1 MSVHIVTD
9 STSGLQ
15 STDALTVVPLH
26 VQFGD
31 EVFEDGVT
39 ITREEF
45 WRRLP
50 TAADLPTTS
59 QPSAGAFRDAYAA
72 HADADAIVSLHISAE
87 LSGTLESARQ
97 GAALLENGPPVHA
110 VDTRSI
116 AFGLGWAAEAAAL
129 VASAGGDAEAAVAQ
143 SRRVAQRTRI
153 MLFVE
158 TIDHLLRG
166 GRIGRARHLAGKVL
180 RVRPLLE
187 LVDGVIVDIERPRTR
202 RKAVDRLYRQIVAAG
217 PPDRV
222 AILHGDA
229 EADAQALAARI
240 RAQHP
245 QLDIDIS
252 LGSPV
257 IGAHVGPG
265 TVGVGVLAPEQ

>member
-9 STSGLQ
+9 STSGLPA
-15 STDALTVVPLH
+15 TDAISVVPLH

-97 GAALLENGPPVHA
+97 GAALLENSPPIHA

-143 SRRVAQRTRI
+143 ARRVAQRTRI

-217 PPDRV
+217 SPDRV

-229 EADAQALAARI
+229 EADAQALAARL

>member
-1 MSVHIVTD
+1 MSVQIVTD
-9 STSGLQ
+9 STSGLRSSEQ
-15 STDALTVVPLH
+15 ITVVPLH

-31 EVFEDGVT
+31 EVFEDGMT
-39 ITREEF
+39 LTREEF

-50 TAADLPTTS
+50 NAAQLPTTS
-59 QPSAGAFRDAYAA
+59 QPSAGAFRDVYAA
-72 HADADAIVSLHISAE
+72 HAEADAIVSLHLSGE

-97 GAALLENGPPVHA
+97 GAALLDGGPPVHA

-116 AFGLGWAAEAAAL
+116 AFGLGWAVEAAAL
-129 VASAGGDAEAAVAQ
+129 VTSAGGGPDAAIAEAM
-143 SRRVAQRTRI
+143 RVAQRTRI
-153 MLFVE
+153 LLFVE

-187 LVDGVIVDIERPRTR
+187 LVDGTIVDIERPRTR
-202 RKAVDRLYRQIVAAG
+202 QKAIERLYRQITAG
-217 PPDRV
+217 GVPDRV

-229 EADAQALAARI
+229 EADAQALAARL
-240 RAQHP
+240 RAELP
-245 QLDIDIS
+245 QLEIEIS

-265 TVGVGVLAPEQ
+265 TVGVGVLTAQR

>member
-1 MSVHIVTD
+1 MSVHVVTD

-15 STDALTVVPLH
+15 TSDAISVVPLH
-26 VQFGD
+26 IQFGD
-31 EVFEDGVT
+31 QIFEDGVT
-39 ITREEF
+39 LSHEEF

-50 TAADLPTTS
+50 NAVDLPTTS
-59 QPSAGAFRDAYAA
+59 QPSAGAFRDVYAA
-72 HADADAIVSLHISAE
+72 HADADAIVSLHISAD

-97 GAALLENGPPVHA
+97 GAALLEGGPPVHI
-110 VDTRSI
+110 VDTRSTS
-116 AFGLGWAAEAAAL
+116 FGLAWAAEAAAL
-129 VASAGGDAEAAVAQ
+129 VAAAGGSAEAAAEQ
-143 SRRVAQRTRI
+143 ARRTAERTRI

-158 TIDHLLRG
+158 TLDHLLRG

-187 LVDGVIVDIERPRTR
+187 LVDGAIIDIERPRTR
-202 RKAVDRLYRQIVAAG
+202 QKAIERLYRQITAGG
-217 PPDRV
+217 PPDRL

-229 EADAQALAARI
+229 EDDAQALAARL
-240 RAQHP
+240 RAELP
-245 QLDIDIS
+245 QLEIEIS

-265 TVGVGVLAPEQ
+265 TVGVGVLTAER